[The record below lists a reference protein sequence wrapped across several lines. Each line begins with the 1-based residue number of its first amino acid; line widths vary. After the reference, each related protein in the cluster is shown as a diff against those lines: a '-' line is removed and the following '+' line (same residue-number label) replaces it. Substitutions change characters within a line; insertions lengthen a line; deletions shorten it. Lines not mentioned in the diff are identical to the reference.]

1 MSIKN
6 KNKDYFIIIGSDHG
20 GYDMKEIIKLHLK
33 SNNINFED
41 IGTYTKESCDYPDI
55 AKKVCNK
62 LINKNKI
69 TKSLGIL
76 ICGSGIGISIAANK
90 ISGIRCALCHD
101 NYTAKMSRK
110 HNNANV
116 LAIGGRTT
124 GIEIVKDMIDTF
136 INEEFEGGRHTRR
149 INKLE

>member
-1 MSIKN
+1 MSKIN
-6 KNKDYFIIIGSDHG
+6 KDKDYFVIIGSDHG
-20 GYDMKEIIKLHLK
+20 GYEMKEIIKSHLK

-55 AKKVCNK
+55 AKKLCNK

-69 TKSLGIL
+69 IKSFGIL

-101 NYTAKMSRK
+101 NYTARMSRK

-124 GIEIVKDMIDTF
+124 GIEIVKDMIDIF
-136 INEEFEGGRHTRR
+136 LKEDFEGGRHTRR